1 MTEQNERLARTRA
14 EIAARIAR
22 FKAMQEKF
30 QREREQYYA
39 TTMENA
45 RNESGRH
52 AR

>member
-1 MTEQNERLARTRA
+1 MTTQERLAAERE
-14 EIAARIAR
+14 EIASRVAN
-22 FKAMQEKF
+22 FKATQQKF

-45 RNESGRH
+45 LNEPDRH